1 MNKISETFLLTI
13 AKVSATLLGLLRAP
27 LRSSDV
33 RGAWSLCSVP
43 MYHCPSS
50 AGSSPV
56 TPGPPKRKTGRC
68 VSGAAGHFTANEV
81 RAVQ

>member
-1 MNKISETFLLTI
+1 MPIAFLEAARDHPRQDSEAMNKISETFLLTI

-50 AGSSPV
+50 AGSPH
-56 TPGPPKRKTGRC
+56 RR
-68 VSGAAGHFTANEV
+68 
-81 RAVQ
+81 